1 MAGKISIIGQIAE
14 VDREIAERQKL
25 YPRMVHEGR
34 MQEEKRVML
43 MDRIYAV
50 RATLMFCREHEA
62 DIRAYIAAK
71 KAGAA

>member
-1 MAGKISIIGQIAE
+1 MTGKISIIGQIAE

>member
-14 VDREIAERQKL
+14 IDREIAEREKL
-25 YPRMVHEGR
+25 YPRLVREGR
-34 MQEEKRVML
+34 MKEEQRVML
-43 MDRIYAV
+43 MDRILAI

-62 DIRAYIAAK
+62 AIRAYMAAK

>member
-43 MDRIYAV
+43 MDRIYAI